1 MHRRVRKAMNR
12 MIMNKGDDCV
22 ISKYYQSV
30 VDERAAITLGKFTY
44 SLAFIFFVVTIPR
57 WNIAVLGFSVT
68 LGLTLLLLLF
78 TRTKMSEQKE
88 VYSVLESEGYVSSEC
103 SIQALNQAM
112 VLYMA
117 HKDIQVPTVSGKV
130 YLFGILI
137 FFSQILIVL
146 LATFL

>member
-1 MHRRVRKAMNR
+1 M
-12 MIMNKGDDCV
+12 

-44 SLAFIFFVVTIPR
+44 CLAFIFFVVTIPR
-57 WNIAVLGFSVT
+57 WNIAILGFSVT
-68 LGLTLLLLLF
+68 LVLTLLLLLF
-78 TRTKMSEQKE
+78 TRTKTSEQEK
-88 VYSVLESEGYVSSEC
+88 VYSLLESEGYVSCNC
-103 SIQALNQAM
+103 SDQSMSQAM

-146 LATFL
+146 AATFL